1 MEILK
6 LILVFF
12 VIVVML
18 WMKRPLYQ
26 ALFAALATTAVFYRI
41 LPEQCLVLF
50 CQVLTDWNSM
60 SVIVILYLI
69 TFLQRMLEKR
79 KQIQLAQQDLN
90 GLFNNRRVNATL
102 APIFIGLLPS
112 AAAMLLCGDIVK
124 SSTDGYLDRKEQAF
138 VTSWFRHI
146 PESTLPTYSSVLL
159 MANLTGVPISNYML
173 GMIVPVIGLFV
184 VPYIPYIRRLPKDTG
199 MSPSKNHKADALH
212 LLQHL
217 WSLLV
222 ILLLILIFNVSV
234 VSSIGIVILLSVF
247 VYRFHWQELKP
258 MFASAF
264 ETKMLVNTFL
274 VLIFKEFI
282 SHTGVIEILP
292 EVLAGLPIPTYL
304 IFALLFFFGCIITG
318 SNGIIALGA
327 PIAFAAI
334 PGAGLPLMVLLMSMT
349 HTAMQISPTHVCLV
363 VASEYYSVTLGDMVR
378 KTVPV
383 IVVFCMLMLGY
394 YHILQ
399 QFF

>member
-1 MEILK
+1 MEIMK

-26 ALFAALATTAVFYRI
+26 AILAAIATTAVFYRI
-41 LPEQCLVLF
+41 MPGQCLVLF
-50 CQVLTDWNSM
+50 FQVLTDWNSM

-69 TFLQRMLEKR
+69 TFLQRMLEQR
-79 KQIQLAQQDLN
+79 KQIQLARQDLN

-112 AAAMLLCGDIVK
+112 AAAMILCGDIVK

-146 PESTLPTYSSVLL
+146 PESTLPTYSGVLL
-159 MANLTGVPISNYML
+159 MANLTGVPISTYML
-173 GMIVPVIGLFV
+173 GMIVPVICLILV
-184 VPYIPYIRRLPKDTG
+184 AYIPYIRRLPRDTG
-199 MSPSKNHKADALH
+199 AAPSKNRKADALH

-217 WSLLV
+217 WTLLV
-222 ILLLILIFNVSV
+222 ILLLILMFRISV
-234 VSSIGIVILLSVF
+234 INSIGIVILLAVV
-247 VYRFHWQELKP
+247 VYRFRWSELRP

-264 ETKMLVNTFL
+264 ETRMLVNSFL
-274 VLIFKEFI
+274 VLVLKAFV
-282 SHTGVIEILP
+282 SHTGIIGILP
-292 EVLAGLPIPTYL
+292 GVLAGLPIPTYL

-327 PIAFAAI
+327 AMAFAAI
-334 PGAGLPLMVLLMSMT
+334 PDAGMPLMVLLMCMT
-349 HTAMQISPTHVCLV
+349 HTAMQISPTHICLV
-363 VASEYYSVTLGDMVR
+363 VASEYYDVTMGDMVR

-383 IVVFCMLMLGY
+383 IAVFCLLMLGY
-394 YHILQ
+394 YHILCL
-399 QFF
+399 F